1 MLTSGCNIRWRR
13 IVHGLDFVE
22 IRTTLA
28 RQIANEVNLWIAEPH
43 HATVP
48 FLSHVS
54 RKRHAYDYNHAQLD
68 LYIAEYIMGQIRTF
82 RTRLVVRWLNIVT
95 DLASSFCTGIVHVME
110 EFLVV
115 NIGLHILLNLAN
127 SKGVI

>member
-1 MLTSGCNIRWRR
+1 MLTSGWNIRWRR

-28 RQIANEVNLWIAEPH
+28 RQIANEVNLWIAEPR

-48 FLSHVS
+48 SLLNVS
-54 RKRHAYDYNHAQLD
+54 RKRHASDYNHAQLD
-68 LYIAEYIMGQIRTF
+68 SYIAEYIRGQTRTF
-82 RTRLVVRWLNIVT
+82 RTEFVVRWLNIVT
-95 DLASSFCTGIVHVME
+95 DLANFFCTGIVHVME

-115 NIGLHILLNLAN
+115 HIGLHIL
-127 SKGVI
+127 